1 VLYAHF
7 RGIFLTIFV
16 VWKTEFLGFYV
27 GIGSQGSIENMRV
40 IRLKIMSHLK
50 SVECAWCNLKANVK
64 ETDKSEG
71 FVDDVLALFVI
82 EVIGNPEV
90 LKELK
95 ELHRKKKQNPLS
107 STSALQGRHLVAD
120 VIGDKESKGTEA
132 YMGVLL
138 LLCEAIWGCWGC
150 EPPDQYSLKHMV
162 QRRKHVARYDSG
174 KKRRLEQLAPQS
186 IC

>member
-1 VLYAHF
+1 MLFAHF
-7 RGIFLTIFV
+7 GGIFLAFFAL
-16 VWKTEFLGFYV
+16 KTELLGFD
-27 GIGSQGSIENMRV
+27 GRIGSQGSIENMRV
-40 IRLKIMSHLK
+40 IGLKTMSHLK
-50 SVECAWCNLKANVK
+50 SVECAWCNLKADVK

-107 STSALQGRHLVAD
+107 RTSALQGRHLVAD

-138 LLCEAIWGCWGC
+138 LFI
-150 EPPDQYSLKHMV
+150 
-162 QRRKHVARYDSG
+162 
-174 KKRRLEQLAPQS
+174 
-186 IC
+186 I